1 MAYENVDRVKRNVM
15 AMIDKGAPSEHL
27 DKYLKEEGFTQESF
41 TKALDLVKQ
50 SGGKTSEFGAGR
62 SLAQGA
68 TFGFADE
75 LEALTKSLAGQGT
88 YEQNLAALEL
98 AKQKYG
104 QQNPKTALAT
114 EIAGGL
120 PYALLPFLGT
130 ARYAQMAREASPLV
144 RAGVTSGASAVT
156 GALTGALGGAGAAG
170 VGERMAGA
178 QAGGA
183 LGGLVGGAAP
193 AVTKGIGMAGSK
205 VVDVTSGIPV
215 VQQVGKAVGLA
226 TGQSVDY
233 ANRAKAKLLEALYRD
248 KVSPADLEK
257 MILASANLERTIT
270 GTTKPVGIV
279 DIAGEN
285 VRSLADVAQKYPST
299 ARQTAKTALEER
311 AAGQGERIQ
320 GDISKY
326 LGGFTDPFE
335 YTTAIA
341 QRQQQVS
348 SPLYQKAYAYGEVT
362 DPKVLKFLE
371 LPQFKKAAKEA
382 QDLLAAEGRSVDM
395 SMPTVEVLDQV
406 KRGLDVLIKKETD
419 PFGKITDLGRIY
431 KNKKNEFLS
440 ELDTAVPDFGR
451 ARAAFA
457 GEAELLDATKLGKD
471 FYKQTAAEAN
481 RTFAKLSPS
490 EQEAYKVGAL
500 DAVKE
505 KITTAK
511 DTADIRKRIFGSPA
525 ERDRVSSL
533 FPDTDTFKQF
543 EKDMMTESMMRK
555 TQEKILGNSATF
567 ERQIAGQA
575 LEAEPSFIGQMIE
588 QGPLRGTMGYLKAQG
603 QGVAGQTAEELGPM
617 LFKLGDPRANLQTLK
632 ALSAYEKYLLEQE
645 ARKAAGLTGASTM
658 TGLLDT
664 EKPYRID
671 LTGMANPD

>member
-1 MAYENVDRVKRNVM
+1 MAYENVERIRENLIKMV
-15 AMIDKGAPSEHL
+15 DKNAPVDHI

-41 TKALDLVKQ
+41 AKALDLVKK
-50 SGGKTSEFGAGR
+50 SGGKTAEYGVGR

-75 LEALTKSLAGQGT
+75 LEALTKSLVGQGT

-98 AKQKYG
+98 AKQKFG
-104 QQNPKTALAT
+104 QQNPKTALGT

-144 RAGVTSGASAVT
+144 RAGVTAGASAVT
-156 GALTGALGGAGAAG
+156 GAVTGALGGAGAAG

-178 QAGGA
+178 QAGGT
-183 LGGLVGGAAP
+183 LGGIVGGAAP
-193 AVTKGIGMAGSK
+193 AVTRGIGAAGSR

-226 TGQSVDY
+226 TGQTVDA
-233 ANRAKAKLLEALYRD
+233 ANRAKAKLLEAMYRD

-257 MILASANLERTIT
+257 MIAAA
-270 GTTKPVGIV
+270 TKPVGIV
-279 DIAGEN
+279 DVAGEN
-285 VRSLADVAQKYPST
+285 VRSLADVAQKYPSE
-299 ARQTAKTALEER
+299 ARQAAKLALEER
-311 AAGQGERIQ
+311 GAGQAERIQ
-320 GDISKY
+320 ADISKY

-335 YTTAIA
+335 YTNAIA
-341 QRQQQVS
+341 QRQKQLS

-362 DPKVLKFLE
+362 DPAVLKFLE

-382 QDLLAAEGRSVDM
+382 QELLAAEGRSVDM

-406 KRGLDVLIKKETD
+406 KRGLDVLIKRETD
-419 PFGKITDLGRIY
+419 PFGKMTDLGRIY

-440 ELDTAVPDFGR
+440 ELDSAVPDFGK

-471 FYKQTAAEAN
+471 FYKQTATEAN

-505 KITTAK
+505 KIQTAK

-525 ERDRVSSL
+525 ERNRVSSL
-533 FPDTDTFKQF
+533 FPDDATFKQF
-543 EKDMMTESMMRK
+543 EKDMMTESVMRR
-555 TQEKILGNSATF
+555 TQEKILGNSATA
-567 ERQIAGQA
+567 ERQLGMQQ
-575 LEAEPSFIGQMIE
+575 LEAEPSFLGQLIE
-588 QGPLRGTMGYLKAQG
+588 QGPLRGTIGYLKAQG

-617 LFKLGDPRANLQTLK
+617 LFKLGDPRANLETLK
-632 ALSAYEKYLLEQE
+632 SLSAYEKYLLEQE
-645 ARKAAGLTGASTM
+645 AKKAAGLTGASTM

-664 EKPYRID
+664 EKPYRVD
-671 LTGMANPD
+671 LTGMANP

>member
-1 MAYENVDRVKRNVM
+1 MAYENVERIRKNLITMVDKN
-15 AMIDKGAPSEHL
+15 APID
-27 DKYLKEEGFTQESF
+27 DINKYLKEEGFTQETF
-41 TKALDLVKQ
+41 TKALTLVKQ
-50 SGGKTSEFGAGR
+50 SGGRTSEYGAGR

-75 LEALTKSLAGQGT
+75 LESLMKSLSGQGT

-104 QQNPKTALAT
+104 QENPKTALTT
-114 EIAGGL
+114 EIVGGL

-130 ARYAQMAREASPLV
+130 AKYAQMAKDAAPLV
-144 RAGVTSGASAVT
+144 RAGVTAGASAVT

-170 VGERMAGA
+170 VGERVAGA
-178 QAGGA
+178 QAGGTF
-183 LGGLVGGAAP
+183 GGLVGGAVP
-193 AVTKGIGMAGSK
+193 AVSKGVGMVGSK

-215 VQQVGKAVGLA
+215 LQQAGKAVGLA
-226 TGQSVDY
+226 TGQSIDY

-257 MILASANLERTIT
+257 MIAAA
-270 GTTKPVGIV
+270 TKPVGIV

-285 VRSLADVAQKYPST
+285 VKSLADVAQKYPST

-341 QRQQQVS
+341 QRQKQVS
-348 SPLYQKAYAYGEVT
+348 TPLYQKAYSYGEVT
-362 DPKVLKFLE
+362 DPNVLKYLE
-371 LPQFKKAAKEA
+371 LPQFKTAAKKA
-382 QDLLAAEGRSVDM
+382 QELLAAEGRTVDM
-395 SMPTVEVLDQV
+395 SRPTVETLDNI
-406 KRGLDVLIKKETD
+406 KRGLDVLIDAETD
-419 PFGKITDLGRIY
+419 AFGKVSKLGNIY

-471 FYKQTAAEAN
+471 FYKQTASEAN

-525 ERDRVSSL
+525 ERSRVSSL
-533 FPDTDTFKQF
+533 FPDDATFKQF

-567 ERQIAGQA
+567 ERQIAGQS
-575 LEAEPSFIGQMIE
+575 LEAEPSFIGQLIE
-588 QGPLRGTMGYLKAQG
+588 QGPLRGTLGYLKAQG

-617 LFKLGDPRANLQTLK
+617 LFKLGDPRANLETLK

-658 TGLLDT
+658 TGLLNT
-664 EKPYRID
+664 EKPYRVD

>member
-1 MAYENVDRVKRNVM
+1 MAYENVQRVRQNLITMV
-15 AMIDKGAPSEHL
+15 DKNAPV
-27 DKYLKEEGFTQESF
+27 DDINKYLKEEGFTQETF
-41 TKALDLVKQ
+41 TKALDLVKK
-50 SGGKTSEFGAGR
+50 SGGKTSEYGAGR

-75 LEALTKSLAGQGT
+75 LESLMKSLSGQGT

-98 AKQKYG
+98 AKQSYG

-114 EIAGGL
+114 EIVGGL

-130 ARYAQMAREASPLV
+130 ARYAQMAKDASPLV
-144 RAGVTSGASAVT
+144 RAGVTAGASAVT
-156 GALTGALGGAGAAG
+156 GALTGALGGAGGAG

-178 QAGGA
+178 QVGGT

-193 AVTKGIGMAGSK
+193 VLTKGIGAAGSK

-257 MILASANLERTIT
+257 MILASADLEKTIT
-270 GTTKPVGIV
+270 RTTKPVGIA

-299 ARQTAKTALEER
+299 ARQTAKAALEER

-320 GDISKY
+320 ADISKY
-326 LGGFTDPFE
+326 LGGFTDPFD
-335 YTTAIA
+335 YTTVIA
-341 QRQQQVS
+341 QRQKEVS
-348 SPLYQKAYAYGEVT
+348 SPLYQKAYSFGEVT

-371 LPQFKKAAKEA
+371 LPQFKTATKEA
-382 QDLLAAEGRSVDM
+382 QDLLALEGKTVDM
-395 SMPTVEVLDQV
+395 SRPTVETLDNI
-406 KRGLDVLIKKETD
+406 KRGLDALIEKETD
-419 PFGKITDLGRIY
+419 AFGKVSKRGGIIKTT
-431 KNKKNEFLS
+431 KNQFLS

-451 ARAAFA
+451 ARAAYA
-457 GEAELLDATKLGKD
+457 GEAELLDATKLGQD

-481 RTFAKLSPS
+481 RTFAKLSAS

-505 KITTAK
+505 KIITAK

-525 ERDRVSSL
+525 ERSRVSSL
-533 FPDTDTFKQF
+533 FPDDATFKQF

-555 TQEKILGNSATF
+555 TQEKILGNSDTF
-567 ERQIAGQA
+567 ARQIAGQA

-588 QGPLRGTMGYLKAQG
+588 QGPLRGTLGYLKAQG

-617 LFKLGDPRANLQTLK
+617 LFKLGDPRANLETLK

-658 TGLLDT
+658 TGLLNT
-664 EKPYRID
+664 EKPYRVD

>member
-1 MAYENVDRVKRNVM
+1 MAYENVERIRENLIKMV
-15 AMIDKGAPSEHL
+15 DKNAPVAHI

-41 TKALDLVKQ
+41 TKALDLVKK
-50 SGGKTSEFGAGR
+50 SGGRTAEFGAGR

-98 AKQKYG
+98 AKQRYG
-104 QQNPKTALAT
+104 QQNPKTAIAT

-130 ARYAQMAREASPLV
+130 AKYAQMAKEAAPLV
-144 RAGVTSGASAVT
+144 RAGVTAGASAVT

-170 VGERMAGA
+170 IGERMAGA
-178 QAGGA
+178 QSGGT
-183 LGGLVGGAAP
+183 LGGIVGGAAP
-193 AVTKGIGMAGSK
+193 AVAKGVGMAGGK

-215 VQQVGKAVGLA
+215 VQQVGKAIGLA
-226 TGQSVDY
+226 TGQTVDA
-233 ANRAKAKLLEALYRD
+233 ANRAKAKLLEAMYRD

-257 MILASANLERTIT
+257 MITAA
-270 GTTKPVGIV
+270 TKPVGIV

-285 VRSLADVAQKYPST
+285 VKSLADVVQKYPST

-341 QRQQQVS
+341 QRQRQVS

-362 DPKVLKFLE
+362 DPTVLKFLE
-371 LPQFKKAAKEA
+371 LPQFKTASKEA
-382 QDLLAAEGRSVDM
+382 QALLAAEGRTVDM
-395 SMPTVEVLDQV
+395 SRPTVETLDNI
-406 KRGLDVLIKKETD
+406 KRGLDALIEKETD
-419 PFGKITDLGRIY
+419 SFGKVSKLGQIY
-431 KNKKNEFLS
+431 KTKKNEFLS
-440 ELDTAVPDFGR
+440 ELDTAVPDFGK

-471 FYKQTAAEAN
+471 FYKQTATEAN

-505 KITTAK
+505 KIQTAK

-525 ERDRVSSL
+525 ERSRVSSL
-533 FPDTDTFKQF
+533 FPDDATFKQF

-555 TQEKILGNSATF
+555 TQEKILGNSATA
-567 ERQIAGQA
+567 ERQLGMQQ
-575 LEAEPSFIGQMIE
+575 LEAEPSFIGQLIE
-588 QGPLRGTMGYLKAQG
+588 QGPLKGTLGYLKAQG

-617 LFKLGDPRANLQTLK
+617 LFKLGDPRANIQTLQG
-632 ALSAYEKYLLEQE
+632 LTAYEKYLLEQE
-645 ARKAAGLTGASTM
+645 AKKAAGLTGASTM

-664 EKPYRID
+664 EKPYRVD
-671 LTGMANPD
+671 LTGMANP

>member
-1 MAYENVDRVKRNVM
+1 MAYENVERIRENLIKMV
-15 AMIDKGAPSEHL
+15 DKNAPVDHI

-41 TKALDLVKQ
+41 AKALDLVKK
-50 SGGKTSEFGAGR
+50 SGGKTAEYGVGR

-75 LEALTKSLAGQGT
+75 LEALTKSLVGQGT

-98 AKQKYG
+98 AKQKFG
-104 QQNPKTALAT
+104 QQNPKTALGT

-144 RAGVTSGASAVT
+144 RAGVTAGASAVT
-156 GALTGALGGAGAAG
+156 GAVTGALGGAGAAG

-178 QAGGA
+178 QAGGT
-183 LGGLVGGAAP
+183 LGGIVGGAAP
-193 AVTKGIGMAGSK
+193 AVTKGIGAAGSR

-226 TGQSVDY
+226 TGQTVDA
-233 ANRAKAKLLEALYRD
+233 ANRAKAKLLEAMYRD

-257 MILASANLERTIT
+257 MIAAA
-270 GTTKPVGIV
+270 TKPVGIV
-279 DIAGEN
+279 DVAGEN
-285 VRSLADVAQKYPST
+285 VRSLADVAQKYPSE
-299 ARQTAKTALEER
+299 ARQAAKLALEER
-311 AAGQGERIQ
+311 GAGQAERIQ
-320 GDISKY
+320 ADISKY

-335 YTTAIA
+335 YTNAIA
-341 QRQQQVS
+341 QRQKQLS

-362 DPKVLKFLE
+362 DPAVLKFLE

-382 QDLLAAEGRSVDM
+382 QELLAAEGRSVDM

-406 KRGLDVLIKKETD
+406 KRGLDVLIKRETD
-419 PFGKITDLGRIY
+419 PFGKMTDLGRIY

-440 ELDTAVPDFGR
+440 ELDSAVPDFGK

-471 FYKQTAAEAN
+471 FYKQTATEAN

-505 KITTAK
+505 KIQTAK

-525 ERDRVSSL
+525 ERNRVSSL
-533 FPDTDTFKQF
+533 FPDDATFKQF

-555 TQEKILGNSATF
+555 TQEKIFGNSSTF
-567 ERQIAGQA
+567 ERQVGGQA
-575 LEAEPSFIGQMIE
+575 LEAEPSFLGQLIE
-588 QGPLRGTMGYLKAQG
+588 QGPLRGTIGYLKAQG

-617 LFKLGDPRANLQTLK
+617 LFKLGDPRANLETLK
-632 ALSAYEKYLLEQE
+632 SLSAYEKYLLEQE
-645 ARKAAGLTGASTM
+645 AKKAAGLTGASTM

-664 EKPYRID
+664 EKPYRVD
-671 LTGMANPD
+671 LTGMANP

>member
-1 MAYENVDRVKRNVM
+1 MAYENIERIRENLIKMVDKN
-15 AMIDKGAPSEHL
+15 APIAHI

-41 TKALDLVKQ
+41 AKALNLVKQ
-50 SGGKTSEFGAGR
+50 SGGKTAEFGAGR

-75 LEALTKSLAGQGT
+75 LESLIKSLAGQGT

-104 QQNPKTALAT
+104 QQNPKTALTT

-130 ARYAQMAREASPLV
+130 ARYAQMAREAAPMV
-144 RAGVTSGASAVT
+144 RAGVTAGASAVT
-156 GALTGALGGAGAAG
+156 GALTGALSGAGGAGI
-170 VGERMAGA
+170 GERMAGA

-183 LGGLVGGAAP
+183 LGGIVGGAAP
-193 AVTKGIGMAGSK
+193 AVTKGVGMAGSK

-215 VQQVGKAVGLA
+215 VQQAGKAIGLA
-226 TGQSVDY
+226 TGQTVDA
-233 ANRAKAKLLEALYRD
+233 ANRAKAKLLEAMYRD

-257 MILASANLERTIT
+257 MIQAA
-270 GTTKPVGIV
+270 TKPVGIV

-285 VRSLADVAQKYPST
+285 VRSLADVAQKYPSE
-299 ARQTAKTALEER
+299 ARQAAKLALEER

-341 QRQQQVS
+341 QRQKQVS

-371 LPQFKKAAKEA
+371 LPQFKTATKEA
-382 QDLLAAEGRSVDM
+382 QALLAAEGRTVDM
-395 SMPTVEVLDQV
+395 SRPTVETLDNI
-406 KRGLDVLIKKETD
+406 KRGLDALIEKETD
-419 PFGKITDLGRIY
+419 SFGKVTKLGQIY
-431 KNKKNEFLS
+431 KTKKNEFLS
-440 ELDTAVPDFGR
+440 ELDSAVPDFGR

-525 ERDRVSSL
+525 ERQRVSSL
-533 FPDTDTFKQF
+533 FPDDATFKQF
-543 EKDMMTESMMRK
+543 EKDMMTESIMRK
-555 TQEKILGNSATF
+555 TQEKILGNSATV
-567 ERQIAGQA
+567 ERQLGVQS
-575 LEAEPSFIGQMIE
+575 LEAEPSFIGQLIE

-617 LFKLGDPRANLQTLK
+617 LFKLGDPRANLETLK
-632 ALSAYEKYLLEQE
+632 GLSAYEKYLLDLE
-645 ARKAAGLTGASTM
+645 AKKAAGLTGASTM

-664 EKPYRID
+664 EKPYRVD
-671 LTGMANPD
+671 LTGMAN

>member
-1 MAYENVDRVKRNVM
+1 MAYENVERVKQNLIK
-15 AMIDKGAPSEHL
+15 MIDKNAPI
-27 DKYLKEEGFTQESF
+27 DDVNKYLKEEGFTQDSF
-41 TKALDLVKQ
+41 AKALDLVKK
-50 SGGKTSEFGAGR
+50 SGGRTSEYGAGR

-75 LEALTKSLAGQGT
+75 LESLMKSLSGQGS

-104 QQNPKTALAT
+104 QENPKTALAT

-130 ARYAQMAREASPLV
+130 ARYAQMARDAAPLV
-144 RAGVTSGASAVT
+144 RAGVTAGASAVT

-178 QAGGA
+178 QAGGT

-193 AVTKGIGMAGSK
+193 VLTKGVGMAGSK

-215 VQQVGKAVGLA
+215 LQQVGKAVGVA

-257 MILASANLERTIT
+257 MILASANLEKTIT
-270 GTTKPVGIV
+270 RTTKPVGIA

-299 ARQTAKTALEER
+299 ARQVAKTALEER

-320 GDISKY
+320 ADISKY

-335 YTTAIA
+335 YTAAIA
-341 QRQQQVS
+341 QRQREVS

-362 DPKVLKFLE
+362 DPNVLKYLE
-371 LPQFKKAAKEA
+371 LPQFKTATKEA
-382 QDLLAAEGRSVDM
+382 QGLLAAEGRTVDM
-395 SMPTVEVLDQV
+395 SRPTVETLDNI
-406 KRGLDVLIKKETD
+406 KRGLDALIFAQIKEGKLSEL
-419 PFGKITDLGRIY
+419 GKIY
-431 KNKKNEFLS
+431 KKKKNEFLS

-457 GEAELLDATKLGKD
+457 GEAELLDATKLGQD
-471 FYKQTAAEAN
+471 FYKQTSSEAN
-481 RTFAKLSPS
+481 RTFAKLSAS

-505 KITTAK
+505 KIISAK
-511 DTADIRKRIFGSPA
+511 DTADIRKKIFGSPA
-525 ERDRVSSL
+525 ERSRVSSL
-533 FPDTDTFKQF
+533 FPDDATFKQF

-567 ERQIAGQA
+567 ERQIAGQS
-575 LEAEPSFIGQMIE
+575 LEAEPSFIGQLIE
-588 QGPLRGTMGYLKAQG
+588 KGPLRGTLGYLKAQG

-617 LFKLGDPRANLQTLK
+617 LFKLGDPRANLETLK

-658 TGLLDT
+658 TGLLNT
-664 EKPYRID
+664 EKPYRVD

>member
-1 MAYENVDRVKRNVM
+1 MAYENVERVRKNIIMMVDKN
-15 AMIDKGAPSEHL
+15 APID
-27 DKYLKEEGFTQESF
+27 DINKYLKEEGFTQDSF
-41 TKALDLVKQ
+41 SKALDLVKK
-50 SGGKTSEFGAGR
+50 SGGRTSEYGAGR

-75 LEALTKSLAGQGT
+75 LEALAKSLSGKGT
-88 YEQNLAALEL
+88 YEQNMAALEL
-98 AKQKYG
+98 AKQTYG

-130 ARYAQMAREASPLV
+130 ARYAQMAKDAAPLV
-144 RAGVTSGASAVT
+144 RAGVTAGASAVT
-156 GALTGALGGAGAAG
+156 GALTGALGGAGTAG
-170 VGERMAGA
+170 VGERVAGA

-193 AVTKGIGMAGSK
+193 VVTKGVGMAGSK

-226 TGQSVDY
+226 TGQTVDA

-257 MILASANLERTIT
+257 MISAA
-270 GTTKPVGIV
+270 TKPVGIV

-285 VRSLADVAQKYPST
+285 VKSLADVAQKYPSE
-299 ARQTAKTALEER
+299 ARQAAKLALEER
-311 AAGQGERIQ
+311 AAGQAGRIQ

-341 QRQQQVS
+341 QRQKQVS
-348 SPLYQKAYAYGEVT
+348 SPLYQKAYSYGEVT
-362 DPKVLKFLE
+362 EPNVLKFLE
-371 LPQFKKAAKEA
+371 LPQFKTAAKEA
-382 QDLLAAEGRSVDM
+382 QALLAAEGRTVDM
-395 SMPTVEVLDQV
+395 SRPTVETLDNI
-406 KRGLDVLIKKETD
+406 KRGLDVLIEKETD
-419 PFGKITDLGRIY
+419 SFGKVSKLGNIY

-457 GEAELLDATKLGKD
+457 GEAELLDATKLGQD
-471 FYKQTAAEAN
+471 FYKQTASEAN
-481 RTFAKLSPS
+481 RTFAKLSQS

-500 DAVKE
+500 DAVKT
-505 KITTAK
+505 KIQTAK
-511 DTADIRKRIFGSPA
+511 DTADIRKRIFGSPE
-525 ERDRVSSL
+525 ERQRVSSL
-533 FPDTDTFKQF
+533 FPDDATFKQF

-555 TQEKILGNSATF
+555 TQEKVLGNSATA
-567 ERQIAGQA
+567 ERQLGMQQ
-575 LEAEPSFIGQMIE
+575 LEAEPSFIGQLIE
-588 QGPLRGTMGYLKAQG
+588 QGPLRGTLGYLKAQG

-617 LFKLGDPRANLQTLK
+617 LFKLGDPRANLETIK
-632 ALSAYEKYLLEQE
+632 ALSAYEKYLLELE
-645 ARKAAGLTGASTM
+645 ARKAAGLAGASTM
-658 TGLLDT
+658 TGLLNT
-664 EKPYRID
+664 EKPYRVD

>member
-1 MAYENVDRVKRNVM
+1 MAYENVERVRKNIIT
-15 AMIDKGAPSEHL
+15 MIDKNAPN
-27 DKYLKEEGFTQESF
+27 DDINKYLKEEGFTQETF
-41 TKALDLVKQ
+41 AKALDLVKQ
-50 SGGKTSEFGAGR
+50 SGGRTSEYGAGR

-75 LEALTKSLAGQGT
+75 LESLVKSLAGQGD
-88 YEQNLAALEL
+88 YKQNLAALEL

-104 QQNPKTALAT
+104 QENPKTALAT

-120 PYALLPFLGT
+120 PYALVPFLGT
-130 ARYAQMAREASPLV
+130 AKYAQMAKNAAPLV
-144 RAGVTSGASAVT
+144 RAGVTAGASAVT

-178 QAGGA
+178 QAGGT

-215 VQQVGKAVGLA
+215 LQQAGKAVGLA
-226 TGQSVDY
+226 TGQSIDY

-257 MILASANLERTIT
+257 MILASANLEKTIT
-270 GTTKPVGIV
+270 RTTKPVGIA

-299 ARQTAKTALEER
+299 ARQIAKSALEER

-326 LGGFTDPFE
+326 LGGFTDPFD
-335 YTTAIA
+335 YTKVIA
-341 QRQQQVS
+341 DRQREVS

-371 LPQFKKAAKEA
+371 LPQFKTATKEA
-382 QDLLAAEGRSVDM
+382 QGLLAAEGRTVDM
-395 SMPTVEVLDQV
+395 SRPTVETLDNI
-406 KRGLDVLIKKETD
+406 KRGLDALIFAQIKEGKLSEL
-419 PFGKITDLGRIY
+419 GKIY
-431 KNKKNEFLS
+431 KKKKNEFLS

-457 GEAELLDATKLGKD
+457 GEAELLDATKLGQD
-471 FYKQTAAEAN
+471 FYKQTSSEAN
-481 RTFAKLSPS
+481 RTFAKLSAS

-505 KITTAK
+505 KIISAK
-511 DTADIRKRIFGSPA
+511 DTADIRKKIFGSPA
-525 ERDRVSSL
+525 ERSRVSSL
-533 FPDTDTFKQF
+533 FPDDATFKQF

-555 TQEKILGNSATF
+555 TQEKILGNSDTF
-567 ERQIAGQA
+567 ARQIAGQA
-575 LEAEPSFIGQMIE
+575 LEAEPSFIGQIIE
-588 QGPLRGTMGYLKAQG
+588 QGPLRGTLGYLKAQG

-617 LFKLGDPRANLQTLK
+617 LFKLGDPRANLETLK

-645 ARKAAGLTGASTM
+645 AKKAAGLTGASTM
-658 TGLLDT
+658 TGLLNI
-664 EKPYRID
+664 EKPYRVD

>member
-1 MAYENVDRVKRNVM
+1 MAYENVERIRNNLITMVDKN
-15 AMIDKGAPSEHL
+15 APIDHI
-27 DKYLKEEGFTQESF
+27 DKYLKEEGFTQETF
-41 TKALDLVKQ
+41 AKALELVKKT
-50 SGGKTSEFGAGR
+50 GGKTAEFGAGR

-98 AKQKYG
+98 AKQRYG

-114 EIAGGL
+114 EIAGSL

-130 ARYAQMAREASPLV
+130 AKYAQMAKDAAPLV
-144 RAGVTSGASAVT
+144 RAGVTAGASAVT
-156 GALTGALGGAGAAG
+156 GAITGALGGAGAAG
-170 VGERMAGA
+170 TGERMAGA
-178 QAGGA
+178 QTGGKFGA
-183 LGGLVGGAAP
+183 VVGGAAP

-226 TGQSVDY
+226 TGQTVDA
-233 ANRAKAKLLEALYRD
+233 ANRAKAKLLEAMYRD

-257 MILASANLERTIT
+257 MIQAA
-270 GTTKPVGIV
+270 TKPVGIV

-285 VRSLADVAQKYPST
+285 VKSLADVAQKYPSE
-299 ARQTAKTALEER
+299 ARQAAKLALEER
-311 AAGQGERIQ
+311 AAGQAGRIQ

-326 LGGFTDPFE
+326 LGGFTDPFD

-341 QRQQQVS
+341 QRQKQVS
-348 SPLYQKAYAYGEVT
+348 SPLYQKAYSYGEVT
-362 DPKVLKFLE
+362 EPSVLKFLE
-371 LPQFKKAAKEA
+371 LPQFKTAAKEA
-382 QDLLAAEGRSVDM
+382 QALLAAEGRTVDM
-395 SMPTVEVLDQV
+395 SRPTVETLDNI
-406 KRGLDVLIKKETD
+406 KRGLDVLIEKETD
-419 PFGKITDLGRIY
+419 SFGKVSKLGNIY

-440 ELDTAVPDFGR
+440 ELDSAVPDFGR

-457 GEAELLDATKLGKD
+457 GEAELLDATKLGQD

-500 DAVKE
+500 DAVKT
-505 KITTAK
+505 KIQTAK
-511 DTADIRKRIFGSPA
+511 DTADIRKRIFGSPE
-525 ERDRVSSL
+525 ERQRVSSL
-533 FPDTDTFKQF
+533 FPDDATFKQF

-555 TQEKILGNSATF
+555 TQEKILGNSATA
-567 ERQIAGQA
+567 ERQLGMQQ
-575 LEAEPSFIGQMIE
+575 LEAEPSFIGQLIE

-617 LFKLGDPRANLQTLK
+617 LFKLGDPRANLETLK

-645 ARKAAGLTGASTM
+645 AKKAAGLTGASTM
-658 TGLLDT
+658 TGLLNT
-664 EKPYRID
+664 EKPYRVD

>member
-1 MAYENVDRVKRNVM
+1 MAYENVERIRKNLITMV
-15 AMIDKGAPSEHL
+15 DKNAPV
-27 DKYLKEEGFTQESF
+27 DDINKYLKEEGFTQETF
-41 TKALDLVKQ
+41 TKALTLVKQ
-50 SGGKTSEFGAGR
+50 SGGRTSEYGAGR

-75 LEALTKSLAGQGT
+75 LESLMKSLSGQGT

-104 QQNPKTALAT
+104 QENPKTALAT

-120 PYALLPFLGT
+120 PYALVPFLGT
-130 ARYAQMAREASPLV
+130 AKYAQMAKDAAPLV
-144 RAGVTSGASAVT
+144 RAGVTAGASAVT

-178 QAGGA
+178 QVGGT

-193 AVTKGIGMAGSK
+193 AVAKGVGMAGSK

-215 VQQVGKAVGLA
+215 LQQVGKAVGLA
-226 TGQSVDY
+226 TGQSIDY

-257 MILASANLERTIT
+257 MIAAA
-270 GTTKPVGIV
+270 TKPVGIV

-285 VRSLADVAQKYPST
+285 VKSLADVAQKYPST

-335 YTTAIA
+335 YTTVIA
-341 QRQQQVS
+341 QRQKQVS
-348 SPLYQKAYAYGEVT
+348 TPLYQKAYSYGEVT
-362 DPKVLKFLE
+362 NPNVLKYLE
-371 LPQFKKAAKEA
+371 LPQFKTAAKEA
-382 QDLLAAEGRSVDM
+382 QTLLAAEGRTVDM
-395 SMPTVEVLDQV
+395 SRPTVETLDNI
-406 KRGLDVLIKKETD
+406 KRGLDALIEKETD
-419 PFGKITDLGRIY
+419 SFGKVSKLGTIY

-440 ELDTAVPDFGR
+440 ELDAAVPDFGR

-471 FYKQTAAEAN
+471 FYKQTASEAN

-525 ERDRVSSL
+525 ERSRVSSL
-533 FPDTDTFKQF
+533 FPDDATFKQF

-567 ERQIAGQA
+567 ERQIAGQS
-575 LEAEPSFIGQMIE
+575 LETEPSFIGQLIE
-588 QGPLRGTMGYLKAQG
+588 QGPLRGTLGYLKAQG

-617 LFKLGDPRANLQTLK
+617 LFKLGDPRANLETLK

-658 TGLLDT
+658 TGLLNT
-664 EKPYRID
+664 EKPYRVD

>member
-1 MAYENVDRVKRNVM
+1 MAYENVERVKQNLIK
-15 AMIDKGAPSEHL
+15 MIDKNAPI
-27 DKYLKEEGFTQESF
+27 DDVNKYLKEEGFTQDSF
-41 TKALDLVKQ
+41 AKALDLVKQ
-50 SGGKTSEFGAGR
+50 SGGRTSEYGAGR

-75 LEALTKSLAGQGT
+75 LESLMKSLSGQGS

-104 QQNPKTALAT
+104 QENPKTALAT

-130 ARYAQMAREASPLV
+130 ARYAQMAKDAAPLV
-144 RAGVTSGASAVT
+144 RAGVTAGASAVT

-170 VGERMAGA
+170 VGERVAGA
-178 QAGGA
+178 QAGGT

-193 AVTKGIGMAGSK
+193 VLTKGIGAAGSK
-205 VVDVTSGIPV
+205 VVDVTSGIPIL
-215 VQQVGKAVGLA
+215 QQVGKAVGVA

-257 MILASANLERTIT
+257 MILASANLEKTIT
-270 GTTKPVGIV
+270 RTTKPVGIA

-299 ARQTAKTALEER
+299 ARQVAKTALEER

-320 GDISKY
+320 ADISKY

-335 YTTAIA
+335 YTAAIA
-341 QRQQQVS
+341 QRQREVS

-362 DPKVLKFLE
+362 DPNVLKYLE
-371 LPQFKKAAKEA
+371 LPQFKTATKEA
-382 QDLLAAEGRSVDM
+382 QGLLAAEGRTVDM
-395 SMPTVEVLDQV
+395 SRPTVETLDNI
-406 KRGLDVLIKKETD
+406 KRGLDALIFAQIKEGKLSEL
-419 PFGKITDLGRIY
+419 GKIY
-431 KNKKNEFLS
+431 KKKKNEFLS

-451 ARAAFA
+451 ARATFA
-457 GEAELLDATKLGKD
+457 GEAELLDATKLGQD
-471 FYKQTAAEAN
+471 FYKQTSSEAN
-481 RTFAKLSPS
+481 RTFAKLSAS

-511 DTADIRKRIFGSPA
+511 DTADIRKKIFGSPA
-525 ERDRVSSL
+525 ERSRVSSL
-533 FPDTDTFKQF
+533 FPDDATFKQF

-567 ERQIAGQA
+567 ERQIAGQS

-588 QGPLRGTMGYLKAQG
+588 QGPLRGTLGYLKAQG

-617 LFKLGDPRANLQTLK
+617 LFKLGDPRANLETLK
-632 ALSAYEKYLLEQE
+632 ALSAYEKYLLDLE
-645 ARKAAGLTGASTM
+645 AKKAAGLAGASTM
-658 TGLLDT
+658 TGLLNT
-664 EKPYRID
+664 EKPYRVD

>member
-1 MAYENVDRVKRNVM
+1 MAYENVERIRENLIKMV
-15 AMIDKGAPSEHL
+15 DKNAPVDHI

-41 TKALDLVKQ
+41 VKALDLVKK
-50 SGGKTSEFGAGR
+50 SGGKTAEYGVGR

-75 LEALTKSLAGQGT
+75 LEALTKSLVGQGT

-98 AKQKYG
+98 AKQKFG
-104 QQNPKTALAT
+104 QQNPKTALGT

-130 ARYAQMAREASPLV
+130 AKYAQMAKDAAPLV
-144 RAGVTSGASAVT
+144 RAGVTAGASAVT

-183 LGGLVGGAAP
+183 LGGIVGGAAP
-193 AVTKGIGMAGSK
+193 AVTKGIGAAGSK

-226 TGQSVDY
+226 TGQTVD
-233 ANRAKAKLLEALYRD
+233 ATNRAKAKLLEAMYRD

-257 MILASANLERTIT
+257 MIRAA
-270 GTTKPVGIV
+270 TKPVGIA

-285 VRSLADVAQKYPST
+285 VRSLADVAQKYPSE
-299 ARQTAKTALEER
+299 ARQAAKMALEER

-335 YTTAIA
+335 YTNAIA
-341 QRQQQVS
+341 KRQKQVS

-362 DPKVLKFLE
+362 DPAVLKFLE
-371 LPQFKKAAKEA
+371 LPQFKTAAKEA
-382 QDLLAAEGRSVDM
+382 QALLAAEGRTVDM
-395 SMPTVEVLDQV
+395 SRPTVETLDNI
-406 KRGLDVLIKKETD
+406 KRGLDALIEKETD
-419 PFGKITDLGRIY
+419 SFGKVSKLGQIY
-431 KNKKNEFLS
+431 KTKKNEFLS
-440 ELDTAVPDFGR
+440 ELDSAVPDFGR

-505 KITTAK
+505 KIQTAK

-525 ERDRVSSL
+525 ERNRVSSL
-533 FPDTDTFKQF
+533 FPDDATFKQF
-543 EKDMMTESMMRK
+543 EKDMMTESMMRR
-555 TQEKILGNSATF
+555 TQEKILGNSATA
-567 ERQIAGQA
+567 ERQLGMQQ
-575 LEAEPSFIGQMIE
+575 LEAEPSFLGQMIE
-588 QGPLRGTMGYLKAQG
+588 QGPLRGTIGYLKAQG

-617 LFKLGDPRANLQTLK
+617 LFKLGDPRANLETLK
-632 ALSAYEKYLLEQE
+632 GLSAYEKYLLELE
-645 ARKAAGLTGASTM
+645 AKKAAGLTGASTM

-664 EKPYRID
+664 EKPYRVD
-671 LTGMANPD
+671 LTGMANP

>member
-1 MAYENVDRVKRNVM
+1 MAYENVERVRQNLITMVDKK
-15 AMIDKGAPSEHL
+15 APIDHI

-41 TKALDLVKQ
+41 AKALDLVKQ
-50 SGGKTSEFGAGR
+50 SGGKTAEYGAGR

-75 LEALTKSLAGQGT
+75 LESLVKSLAGQGT

-98 AKQKYG
+98 AKQRYG
-104 QQNPKTALAT
+104 QQNPKTALTT
-114 EIAGGL
+114 EIVGGL

-130 ARYAQMAREASPLV
+130 AKYAQMAKDAAPLV
-144 RAGVTSGASAVT
+144 RAGVTAGASAVT

-170 VGERMAGA
+170 SGERMAGA
-178 QAGGA
+178 QAGGTF
-183 LGGLVGGAAP
+183 GGLVGGAAP
-193 AVTKGIGMAGSK
+193 AVTKGIGAVGGK

-226 TGQSVDY
+226 TGQTVDA
-233 ANRAKAKLLEALYRD
+233 ANRAKAKLLEAMYRD

-257 MILASANLERTIT
+257 MIAAA
-270 GTTKPVGIV
+270 TKPVGIV

-285 VRSLADVAQKYPST
+285 VKSLADVAQKYPSE
-299 ARQTAKTALEER
+299 ARQAAKLALEER

-341 QRQQQVS
+341 QRQKEVS
-348 SPLYQKAYAYGEVT
+348 SPLYQKAYSFGEVT
-362 DPKVLKFLE
+362 DPAVLKFLE

-382 QDLLAAEGRSVDM
+382 QELLAAEGRSVDM

-406 KRGLDVLIKKETD
+406 KRGLDVLIKRETD
-419 PFGKITDLGRIY
+419 PFGKMTDLGRIY

-440 ELDTAVPDFGR
+440 ELDSAVPDFGK

-471 FYKQTAAEAN
+471 FYKQTATEAN

-505 KITTAK
+505 KIQTAK

-525 ERDRVSSL
+525 ERNRVSSL
-533 FPDTDTFKQF
+533 FPDDATFKQF

-555 TQEKILGNSATF
+555 TQEKIFGNSSTF
-567 ERQIAGQA
+567 ERQVGGQA
-575 LEAEPSFIGQMIE
+575 LEAEPSFLGQLIE
-588 QGPLRGTMGYLKAQG
+588 QGPLRGTIGYLKAQG

-617 LFKLGDPRANLQTLK
+617 LFKLGDPRANLETLK
-632 ALSAYEKYLLEQE
+632 SLSAYEKYLLELE
-645 ARKAAGLTGASTM
+645 AKKAAGLTGASTM

-664 EKPYRID
+664 EKPYRVD
-671 LTGMANPD
+671 LTGMANP

>member
-1 MAYENVDRVKRNVM
+1 MMAYENVERVKQNIIK
-15 AMIDKGAPSEHL
+15 MIDKNAPI
-27 DKYLKEEGFTQESF
+27 DDVNKYLKEEGFTQDSF
-41 TKALDLVKQ
+41 AKALDLVKK
-50 SGGKTSEFGAGR
+50 SGGRTSEYGAGR

-75 LEALTKSLAGQGT
+75 LESLMKSLSGQGS

-98 AKQKYG
+98 AKQRYG
-104 QQNPKTALAT
+104 QENPKTALAT

-130 ARYAQMAREASPLV
+130 ARYAQMAKDAAPLV
-144 RAGVTSGASAVT
+144 RAGVTAGASAVT
-156 GALTGALGGAGAAG
+156 GALTGALGGAGSAG

-178 QAGGA
+178 QAGGT

-193 AVTKGIGMAGSK
+193 AVTKGIGMAGGK
-205 VVDVTSGIPV
+205 VVDVTSGIPL

-257 MILASANLERTIT
+257 MILASANLEKTIT
-270 GTTKPVGIV
+270 GTTKPVGIA

-299 ARQTAKTALEER
+299 ARQVAKAALEER

-326 LGGFTDPFE
+326 LGGFTDPFD
-335 YTTAIA
+335 YTAAIA
-341 QRQQQVS
+341 QRQKQVS

-362 DPKVLKFLE
+362 DPNVLKYLE
-371 LPQFKKAAKEA
+371 LPQFKTATKEA
-382 QDLLAAEGRSVDM
+382 QGLLAAEGRTVDM
-395 SMPTVEVLDQV
+395 SRPTVETLDNI
-406 KRGLDVLIKKETD
+406 KRGLDALIFAQIKEGKLSEL
-419 PFGKITDLGRIY
+419 GKIY
-431 KNKKNEFLS
+431 KKKKNEFLS

-457 GEAELLDATKLGKD
+457 GEAELLDATKLGQD
-471 FYKQTAAEAN
+471 FYKQTSSEAN
-481 RTFAKLSPS
+481 RTFAKLSAS

-505 KITTAK
+505 KIISAK
-511 DTADIRKRIFGSPA
+511 DTADIRKKIFGSPA
-525 ERDRVSSL
+525 ERSRVSSL
-533 FPDTDTFKQF
+533 FPDDATFKQF

-555 TQEKILGNSATF
+555 TQEKILGNSDTF
-567 ERQIAGQA
+567 ARQIAGQA
-575 LEAEPSFIGQMIE
+575 LEAEPSFIGQIIE
-588 QGPLRGTMGYLKAQG
+588 QGPLRGTLGYLKAQG

-617 LFKLGDPRANLQTLK
+617 LFKLGDPRANLETLK

-658 TGLLDT
+658 TGLLNT
-664 EKPYRID
+664 EKPYRVD

>member
-1 MAYENVDRVKRNVM
+1 MAYENVERVRQNLIKMV
-15 AMIDKGAPSEHL
+15 DKKAPIEHI

-41 TKALDLVKQ
+41 AKALDLVKQ
-50 SGGKTSEFGAGR
+50 AGGKTAEYGVGR

-75 LEALTKSLAGQGT
+75 LEALAKSLSGQGT

-98 AKQKYG
+98 AKQKFG

-114 EIAGGL
+114 ELAGGL
-120 PYALLPFLGT
+120 PYALVPFLGT
-130 ARYAQMAREASPLV
+130 AKYAQMAKEAAPLV
-144 RAGVTSGASAVT
+144 RAGVTAGASAVT
-156 GALTGALGGAGAAG
+156 GALTGALGGAGGAG

-178 QAGGA
+178 QTGA
-183 LGGLVGGAAP
+183 TFGGLVGGAAP
-193 AVTKGIGMAGSK
+193 VVSKGVGMAGSK
-205 VVDVTSGIPV
+205 VVDVTSGIPAI
-215 VQQVGKAVGLA
+215 QQVGKAVGLA
-226 TGQSVDY
+226 TGQTVDA

-257 MILASANLERTIT
+257 MIAAA
-270 GTTKPVGIV
+270 TKPVGIV

-285 VRSLADVAQKYPST
+285 VKSLADVVQKYPSE
-299 ARQTAKTALEER
+299 ARQAAKLALEER

-341 QRQQQVS
+341 QRQKQLS
-348 SPLYQKAYAYGEVT
+348 SPLYQKAYSYGEVT
-362 DPKVLKFLE
+362 DPNVLKFLE
-371 LPQFKKAAKEA
+371 LPQFKTAAKKA
-382 QDLLAAEGRSVDM
+382 QELLAAEGRTVDM
-395 SMPTVEVLDQV
+395 SRPTVETLDNI
-406 KRGLDVLIKKETD
+406 KRGLDVLIEAETD
-419 PFGKITDLGRIY
+419 AFGKVSKLGNIY
-431 KNKKNEFLS
+431 KTKKNEFLS
-440 ELDTAVPDFGR
+440 ELDSAVPDFGK

-471 FYKQTAAEAN
+471 FYKQTASEAN
-481 RTFAKLSPS
+481 RTFAALSPS

-505 KITTAK
+505 KIQTAK

-525 ERDRVSSL
+525 ERNRVSAL
-533 FPDTDTFKQF
+533 FPDDATFKQF

-555 TQEKILGNSATF
+555 TQEKILGNSATA
-567 ERQIAGQA
+567 ERQLGMQQ
-575 LEAEPSFIGQMIE
+575 LEAEPSFIGQLIE
-588 QGPLRGTMGYLKAQG
+588 QGPLKGTLGYLKAQG

-617 LFKLGDPRANLQTLK
+617 LFKLGDPRANIQTLQG
-632 ALSAYEKYLLEQE
+632 LSAYEKYLLDLE
-645 ARKAAGLTGASTM
+645 AKKAAGLTGASTM
-658 TGLLDT
+658 TGLLNT
-664 EKPYRID
+664 EKPYRVD

>member
-1 MAYENVDRVKRNVM
+1 MAYENVQRIRENLITMV
-15 AMIDKGAPSEHL
+15 DKNAPV
-27 DKYLKEEGFTQESF
+27 DDINKYLKEEGFTQESF
-41 TKALDLVKQ
+41 VKALDLVKK
-50 SGGKTSEFGAGR
+50 SGGKTSEYGAGR

-98 AKQKYG
+98 AKQRYG

-130 ARYAQMAREASPLV
+130 AKYAQMASQAAPMV
-144 RAGVTSGASAVT
+144 RAGVTAGASAVT

-178 QAGGA
+178 QAGGT

-257 MILASANLERTIT
+257 MILASADLEKTIT
-270 GTTKPVGIV
+270 RTTKPVGIA

-299 ARQTAKTALEER
+299 ARQTAKAALEER

-335 YTTAIA
+335 YTAAIA
-341 QRQQQVS
+341 QRQREVS

-362 DPKVLKFLE
+362 DPNVLKYLE
-371 LPQFKKAAKEA
+371 LPQFKTATKEA
-382 QDLLAAEGRSVDM
+382 QGLLAAEGRTVDM
-395 SMPTVEVLDQV
+395 SRPTVETLDNI
-406 KRGLDVLIKKETD
+406 KRGLDALIFAQIKEGKLSEL
-419 PFGKITDLGRIY
+419 GKIY
-431 KNKKNEFLS
+431 KKKKNEFLS

-457 GEAELLDATKLGKD
+457 GEAELLDATKLGQD
-471 FYKQTAAEAN
+471 FYKQTSSEAN
-481 RTFAKLSPS
+481 RTFAKLSQS

-505 KITTAK
+505 KIISAK
-511 DTADIRKRIFGSPA
+511 DTADIRKKIFGSPA
-525 ERDRVSSL
+525 ERSRVSSL
-533 FPDTDTFKQF
+533 FPDDATFKQF

-588 QGPLRGTMGYLKAQG
+588 QGPLRGTLGYLKAQG

-617 LFKLGDPRANLQTLK
+617 LFKLGDPRANLKTLQG
-632 ALSAYEKYLLEQE
+632 LSAYEKYLLELE
-645 ARKAAGLTGASTM
+645 AKKAAGLTGASTM

-664 EKPYRID
+664 EKPYRVD
-671 LTGMANPD
+671 LTGMANP

>member
-1 MAYENVDRVKRNVM
+1 MAYENIERIRENLIKMVDKS
-15 AMIDKGAPSEHL
+15 APITDI

-41 TKALDLVKQ
+41 AKALNLVKQ
-50 SGGKTSEFGAGR
+50 SGGKTAEFGAGR

-75 LEALTKSLAGQGT
+75 LESLVKSLAGKGT

-120 PYALLPFLGT
+120 PYALVPFLGT
-130 ARYAQMAREASPLV
+130 AKYAQMAREAAPLA
-144 RAGVTSGASAVT
+144 RAGITAGTSATT
-156 GALTGALGGAGAAG
+156 GALTGALSGAGGAG

-178 QAGGA
+178 QAGGTF
-183 LGGLVGGAAP
+183 GGIVGGAAP
-193 AVTKGIGMAGSK
+193 IVTKGIGMAGSK
-205 VVDVTSGIPV
+205 AVDVTSGIPV

-226 TGQSVDY
+226 TGQTVDA
-233 ANRAKAKLLEALYRD
+233 ANRAKAKLLEAMYRD

-257 MILASANLERTIT
+257 MIQAA
-270 GTTKPVGIV
+270 TKPVGIV

-285 VRSLADVAQKYPST
+285 VRSLADVAQKYPSE
-299 ARQTAKTALEER
+299 ARQAAKVALEER

-341 QRQQQVS
+341 KRQQQLS
-348 SPLYQKAYAYGEVT
+348 SPLYQKAYSYGQVT

-382 QDLLAAEGRSVDM
+382 QDLLAAEGRAVDM

-406 KRGLDVLIKKETD
+406 KRGLDVLIKRETD

-440 ELDTAVPDFGR
+440 ELDSAVPDYGR

-505 KITTAK
+505 KIQTAK

-525 ERDRVSSL
+525 ERNRVSSL
-533 FPDTDTFKQF
+533 FPDQDTFKQF
-543 EKDMMTESMMRK
+543 EKDMMTESIMRR
-555 TQEKILGNSATF
+555 TQEKILGNSATA
-567 ERQIAGQA
+567 ERQLGMQQ
-575 LEAEPSFIGQMIE
+575 LEVEPSFLGQLIE

-603 QGVAGQTAEELGPM
+603 QGVAGQTAEQLGPM
-617 LFKLGDPRANLQTLK
+617 LFKLGDPRANLETLRG
-632 ALSAYEKYLLEQE
+632 LSAYEKYLLDLE
-645 ARKAAGLTGASTM
+645 AKKAAGLTGASTM